1 LGGFLKMATTTT
13 TKKQEEVT
21 IKNPVEATVKA
32 AKEAVAIN
40 ETVINN
46 WTNSLDGIFASY
58 QESEKLLLK
67 AIENQKE
74 TWGKVTADLTKIA
87 EEQQKLYAE
96 FKELVILNVQNVFGP
111 AASKSLEQLSAQ
123 FEEINARIV
132 KITEVPYK
140 EGLNFLNQAQDQFE
154 QLAKNGIEQQQK
166 LREEYKEQIKA
177 TQKLFIDFY
186 ESTTKASL
194 TLFK

>member
-1 LGGFLKMATTTT
+1 MATTT

-46 WTNSLDGIFASY
+46 WTDRLDAIFASY
-58 QESEKLLLK
+58 QESEKLLLQ

-74 TWGKVTADLTKIA
+74 TWGKVTADLTKIG

-111 AASKSLEQLSAQ
+111 AASKSVEQLSAQ
-123 FEEINARIV
+123 FEEINARIL

-140 EGLNFLNQAQDQFE
+140 EGLNFLNQAQDQFQ
-154 QLAKNGIEQQQK
+154 QLAKNGIAQQQK